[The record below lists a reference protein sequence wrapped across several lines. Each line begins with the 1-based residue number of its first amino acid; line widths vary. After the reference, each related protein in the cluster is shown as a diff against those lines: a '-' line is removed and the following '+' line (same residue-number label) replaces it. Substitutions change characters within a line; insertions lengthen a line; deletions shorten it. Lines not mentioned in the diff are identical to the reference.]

1 MRVTVMFNNRL
12 KNRIQ
17 QLETRLGALEQ
28 VKATLDLE
36 TVAVTL
42 DAAGVILEVNALFE
56 TELGFTRAEL
66 SGRALREFSPSELSV
81 DVHQRRALDAVAQGK
96 HYSGTLRLCSREGR
110 HVWLRAMV
118 IPFAG
123 ESGRV
128 ERIVVYSSVLTR
140 TIEASRE
147 NEALVGALMRSTAV
161 IEFSL
166 DGIVLTANHN
176 FLNAMGYTL
185 PQIQGQHHRIFC
197 LPSDAQS
204 QDYEQFWHT
213 LRKGSYVAGRFCRSD
228 KHGKEVWLE
237 ASYNPIVDANGKLYK
252 IAKLATVI
260 TDQVTRERAV
270 SEAAGMAH
278 GTSVRTNASAQQGR
292 EVIQNTV
299 TTLNTLSALMEDA
312 AHGIEAL
319 DAQSQEIGTI
329 VKTIGSI
336 ADQTN
341 LLALNAAIEAARAGE
356 QGRGFAVVAD
366 EVRNLAMRTTKATA
380 EIVEVVKKNQVLAST
395 AVSIIGKSR
404 QQAGEALDLASEA
417 DEVIKDI
424 QQGANSVV
432 TAVEQFSGQ
441 AGY

>member
-1 MRVTVMFNNRL
+1 MFNTRL

-17 QLETRLGALEQ
+17 QLEKQLGALEQ

-36 TVAVTL
+36 TVSVTL
-42 DAAGVILEVNALFE
+42 DAGGVILEVNAQFE
-56 TELGFTRAEL
+56 KELGFNQAEL
-66 SGRALREFSPSELSV
+66 VGRTLREFSPSELQG
-81 DVHQRRALDAVAQGK
+81 DVHQRRALDAIAEGK
-96 HYSGTLRLCSREGR
+96 HYSGTLRLCSHDGR

-128 ERIVVYSSVLTR
+128 ERIVMYSSVLTR

-166 DGIVLTANHN
+166 DGLVLTANQN
-176 FLNAMGYTL
+176 FLEAMGYTL
-185 PQIQGQHHRIFC
+185 PQILGKHHRIFC
-197 LPSDAQS
+197 VPSDAQS
-204 QDYEQFWHT
+204 EEYDRFWQT
-213 LRKGSYVAGRFCRSD
+213 LRQASYVAGRFCRVD
-228 KHGKEVWLE
+228 KHGNEVWLE

-366 EVRNLAMRTTKATA
+366 EVRNLALRTTKATA
-380 EIVEVVKKNQVLAST
+380 EIFDVVKNNQVLASS
-395 AVSIIGKSR
+395 AVTLIGKSR
-404 QQAGEALDLASEA
+404 QQAGAALDLASEA

-432 TAVEQFSGQ
+432 VAVEQFSGQ
-441 AGY
+441 AGQ

>member
-1 MRVTVMFNNRL
+1 MFNNRL

-66 SGRALREFSPSELSV
+66 SGRALREFSPSELSG

>member
-1 MRVTVMFNNRL
+1 MFNNRL

-17 QLETRLGALEQ
+17 QLEKRLGALEQ

-56 TELGFTRAEL
+56 KELGFTHAEL
-66 SGRALREFSPSELSV
+66 SGRTLREFSPAELHG
-81 DVHQRRALDAVAQGK
+81 DVHQRRALEAIAKGK

-128 ERIVVYSSVLTR
+128 ERIVLYCSVLTR

-166 DGIVLTANHN
+166 DGVVLTANQN
-176 FLNAMGYTL
+176 FLHAMGYSL

-197 LPSDAQS
+197 LPSDVGS
-204 QDYEQFWHT
+204 TEYEHFWQT
-213 LRKGSYVAGRFCRSD
+213 LRQGSYVAGRFCRLD
-228 KHGKEVWLE
+228 KSNREVWLE

-260 TDQVTRERAV
+260 TDQVNRERAI

-278 GTSVRTNASAQQGR
+278 DTSVKTDASAQQGR
-292 EVIQNTV
+292 GVIQNTV
-299 TTLNTLSALMEDA
+299 TTLNMLSALMEDA

-329 VKTIGSI
+329 VKTISSI

-366 EVRNLAMRTTKATA
+366 EVRQLALRTTQATA
-380 EIVEVVKKNQVLAST
+380 EIVEVVKKNQILAST
-395 AVSIIGKSR
+395 AVDMIGKSK
-404 QQAGEALDLASEA
+404 QQAGAALELASEA

-424 QQGANSVV
+424 QQSANSVV
-432 TAVEQFSGQ
+432 AAVEQFSGQ
-441 AGY
+441 AR

>member
-1 MRVTVMFNNRL
+1 MFNNRL
-12 KNRIQ
+12 KNKIQ
-17 QLETRLGALEQ
+17 QLEKRLVALEQ

-36 TVAVTL
+36 TVSVSL
-42 DAAGVILEVNALFE
+42 DAAGVILQVNALFE
-56 TELGFTRAEL
+56 KELGFTRAEL
-66 SGRALREFSPSELSV
+66 SGRTLRELSPSELHG
-81 DVHQRRALDAVAQGK
+81 DVHQRRALDAIAQGK
-96 HYSGTLRLCSREGR
+96 HYSGTLRLCSRDGR
-110 HVWLRAMV
+110 HVWLRTMV
-118 IPFAG
+118 MPFTGA
-123 ESGRV
+123 SGRA
-128 ERIVVYSSVLTR
+128 EQIVLYSSVLTR

-147 NEALVGALMRSTAV
+147 NEALVGAVMRSTAV

-166 DGIVLTANHN
+166 DGIVVTANQN
-176 FLNAMGYTL
+176 FLSAMGYTL

-197 LPSDAQS
+197 LPSDAES
-204 QDYEQFWHT
+204 GEYEQFWHT
-213 LRKGSYVAGRFCRSD
+213 LRQGAYVTGRFCRVD
-228 KHGKEVWLE
+228 KLGKEVWLE

-270 SEAAGMAH
+270 SETASMAH
-278 GTSVRTNASAQQGR
+278 GTSVQTNASAQQGR

-299 TTLNTLSALMEDA
+299 TTLNTLSALMQDA

-319 DAQSQEIGTI
+319 NTQSQAIGTI

-366 EVRNLAMRTTKATA
+366 EVRNLALRTTKATG
-380 EIVEVVKKNQVLAST
+380 EIVEVVKNNELLASN
-395 AVSIIGKSR
+395 AVTMIGKSR
-404 QQAGEALDLASEA
+404 QQAEAALDLASEA

-432 TAVEQFSGQ
+432 AAVEQFSGQ
-441 AGY
+441 AR

>member
-1 MRVTVMFNNRL
+1 MFNTRL
-12 KNRIQ
+12 KDKIQ
-17 QLETRLGALEQ
+17 QLEKRLGALEQ

-36 TVAVTL
+36 TVSVTL
-42 DAAGVILEVNALFE
+42 DAAGVIMEVNALFE
-56 TELGFTRAEL
+56 TELGFTQAEL
-66 SGRALREFSPSELSV
+66 SGRALREFSPSELSG

-128 ERIVVYSSVLTR
+128 ERIVLYSSVLTR

-166 DGIVLTANHN
+166 DGLVLTANQN
-176 FLNAMGYTL
+176 FLDAMGYTL
-185 PQIQGQHHRIFC
+185 PQILGKHHRIFC
-197 LPSDAQS
+197 VPSDAQS
-204 QDYEQFWHT
+204 EEYDRFWQT
-213 LRKGSYVAGRFCRSD
+213 LRQASYVAGRFCRVD
-228 KHGKEVWLE
+228 KYGNEVWLE

-319 DAQSQEIGTI
+319 DAQSQAIGTI

-366 EVRNLAMRTTKATA
+366 EVRNLALRTTKATA
-380 EIVEVVKKNQVLAST
+380 EIFEVVKNNQVLASS
-395 AVSIIGKSR
+395 AVTMIGKSR
-404 QQAGEALDLASEA
+404 QQAGAALDLASEA

-432 TAVEQFSGQ
+432 VAVEQFSGQ
-441 AGY
+441 AGQ

>member
-1 MRVTVMFNNRL
+1 MFNTRL
-12 KNRIQ
+12 KDKIQ
-17 QLETRLGALEQ
+17 QLEKRLGALEQ

-36 TVAVTL
+36 TVSVTL

-56 TELGFTRAEL
+56 TELGYTQAEL
-66 SGRALREFSPSELSV
+66 SGRALREFSPSELSA

-123 ESGRV
+123 DSGRV
-128 ERIVVYSSVLTR
+128 ERIVLYSSVLTR

-166 DGIVLTANHN
+166 DGLVLTANQN
-176 FLNAMGYTL
+176 FLDAMGYTL
-185 PQIQGQHHRIFC
+185 PQILGKHHRIFC
-197 LPSDAQS
+197 APSDAQS
-204 QDYEQFWHT
+204 EEYDQFWQT
-213 LRKGSYVAGRFCRSD
+213 LRHGSYVAGRFCRVD
-228 KHGKEVWLE
+228 KFGNEVWLE

-260 TDQVTRERAV
+260 TDQITRERAV

-366 EVRNLAMRTTKATA
+366 EVRNLALRTTKATA
-380 EIVEVVKKNQVLAST
+380 EIFEVVKNNQVLASS
-395 AVSIIGKSR
+395 AVTMIGKSR
-404 QQAGEALDLASEA
+404 QQAGAALDLASEA

-432 TAVEQFSGQ
+432 VAVEQFSGQ
-441 AGY
+441 AGQ

>member
-1 MRVTVMFNNRL
+1 MFNTRL
-12 KNRIQ
+12 KNKIQ
-17 QLETRLGALEQ
+17 QLEKRLVALEQ

-36 TVAVTL
+36 TVSVSL
-42 DAAGVILEVNALFE
+42 DAEGVILQVNALFE
-56 TELGFTRAEL
+56 KELGFTRAEL
-66 SGRALREFSPSELSV
+66 SGRTLRELSPPELHG
-81 DVHQRRALDAVAQGK
+81 DVHQRRALDAIAQGK
-96 HYSGTLRLCSREGR
+96 HYSGTLRLCSRDGR
-110 HVWLRAMV
+110 HVWLRTMV
-118 IPFAG
+118 MPFTG
-123 ESGRV
+123 ESGRA
-128 ERIVVYSSVLTR
+128 EQIVLYSSVLTR

-147 NEALVGALMRSTAV
+147 NEALVGAVMRSTAV

-166 DGIVLTANHN
+166 DGAVLTANQN
-176 FLNAMGYTL
+176 FLSAMGYTL

-197 LPSDAQS
+197 LPSEAES
-204 QDYEQFWHT
+204 GEYEQFWHT
-213 LRKGSYVAGRFCRSD
+213 LRQGAYVTGRFCRVD
-228 KHGKEVWLE
+228 KLGKEVWLE

-270 SEAAGMAH
+270 SETAGMAH
-278 GTSVRTNASAQQGR
+278 GTSVQTNASAQQGR

-299 TTLNTLSALMEDA
+299 TTLNTLSALMQDA

-319 DAQSQEIGTI
+319 NTQSQAIGTI
-329 VKTIGSI
+329 VETIGSI

-366 EVRNLAMRTTKATA
+366 EVRNLALRTTKATG
-380 EIVEVVKKNQVLAST
+380 EIVEVVKNNELLASN
-395 AVSIIGKSR
+395 AVTMIGKSR
-404 QQAGEALDLASEA
+404 QQAEAALDLASEA

-432 TAVEQFSGQ
+432 AAVEQFSGQ
-441 AGY
+441 AG

>member
-1 MRVTVMFNNRL
+1 MFNNRL

-17 QLETRLGALEQ
+17 QLEKRLGALEQ

-56 TELGFTRAEL
+56 KELGFTQAEL
-66 SGRALREFSPSELSV
+66 SGRTLREFSPAELHG
-81 DVHQRRALDAVAQGK
+81 DVHQRRALEAITKGK

-128 ERIVVYSSVLTR
+128 ERIVLYCSVLTR

-166 DGIVLTANHN
+166 DGVVLTANQN
-176 FLNAMGYTL
+176 FLHAMGYSL

-197 LPSDAQS
+197 LPSDVGS
-204 QDYEQFWHT
+204 TEYEQFWQT
-213 LRKGSYVAGRFCRSD
+213 LRQGSYVAGRFCRLD
-228 KHGKEVWLE
+228 KSNREVWLE

-260 TDQVTRERAV
+260 TDQVNRERAI

-278 GTSVRTNASAQQGR
+278 DTSVQTDASAQQGR
-292 EVIQNTV
+292 GVIQNTV

-366 EVRNLAMRTTKATA
+366 EVRQLA
-380 EIVEVVKKNQVLAST
+380 L
-395 AVSIIGKSR
+395 
-404 QQAGEALDLASEA
+404 
-417 DEVIKDI
+417 
-424 QQGANSVV
+424 
-432 TAVEQFSGQ
+432 
-441 AGY
+441 

>member
-1 MRVTVMFNNRL
+1 MFNNRL

-66 SGRALREFSPSELSV
+66 SGRALREFSPSELSG

-166 DGIVLTANHN
+166 DGIVLAANHN

>member
-1 MRVTVMFNNRL
+1 MFNIRL
-12 KNRIQ
+12 KNKIQ
-17 QLETRLGALEQ
+17 QLEQRLGALEQ

-42 DAAGVILEVNALFE
+42 DAQGVILEVNALFE
-56 TELGFTRAEL
+56 IELGFTQAEL
-66 SGRALREFSPSELSV
+66 SGRTLREFSPSELHG
-81 DVHQRRALDAVAQGK
+81 DVHQRRALAAIAEGK

-110 HVWLRAMV
+110 HVWLRAIV
-118 IPFAG
+118 IPFTG
-123 ESGRV
+123 ETGRV
-128 ERIVVYSSVLTR
+128 ERVVLYSSVLTR

-166 DGIVLTANHN
+166 DGAVLTANQN
-176 FLNAMGYTL
+176 FLDATDYTL
-185 PQIQGQHHRIFC
+185 SQIQGKYHRIFC

-204 QDYEQFWHT
+204 EEYNLFWQT
-213 LRKGSYVAGRFCRSD
+213 LRQGSYVAGRFCRLD
-228 KHGKEVWLE
+228 KFGREVWLE

-252 IAKLATVI
+252 IVKLATVI
-260 TDQVTRERAV
+260 TDQVNRERAV

-278 GTSVRTNASAQQGR
+278 DTSVRTNTTAQQGR
-292 EVIQNTV
+292 EVIQKTV

-319 DAQSQEIGTI
+319 DAQSQEIGII

-366 EVRNLAMRTTKATA
+366 EVRHLALRTTKATA
-380 EIVEVVKKNQVLAST
+380 EIVDVVKNNQVLASS
-395 AVSIIGKSR
+395 AVTMIGKSK
-404 QQAGEALDLASEA
+404 QQAGAALGLASEA

-424 QQGANSVV
+424 QQSANSVV
-432 TAVEQFSGQ
+432 AAVEQFSVQTGS
-441 AGY
+441 

>member
-1 MRVTVMFNNRL
+1 MFNTRL
-12 KNRIQ
+12 KDKIQ
-17 QLETRLGALEQ
+17 QLEKRLGALEQ

-36 TVAVTL
+36 TVSVTL
-42 DAAGVILEVNALFE
+42 DAGGVILEVNALFE
-56 TELGFTRAEL
+56 KELGFTQAEL
-66 SGRALREFSPSELSV
+66 SGRALREFSPSELSG

-128 ERIVVYSSVLTR
+128 ERIVLYSSVLTR

-166 DGIVLTANHN
+166 DGLVLTANQN
-176 FLNAMGYTL
+176 FLDAMGYTL
-185 PQIQGQHHRIFC
+185 PQILGKHHRIFC
-197 LPSDAQS
+197 APSDAQS
-204 QDYEQFWHT
+204 EEYDRFWQT
-213 LRKGSYVAGRFCRSD
+213 LRQASYVAGRFCRVD
-228 KHGKEVWLE
+228 KYGNEVWLE

-252 IAKLATVI
+252 IAKIATVI

-319 DAQSQEIGTI
+319 DAQSQAIGTI

-366 EVRNLAMRTTKATA
+366 EVRNLALRTTKATA
-380 EIVEVVKKNQVLAST
+380 EIFEVVKNNQVLASS
-395 AVSIIGKSR
+395 AVTMIGKSR
-404 QQAGEALDLASEA
+404 QQAGAALDLASEA

-432 TAVEQFSGQ
+432 VAVEQFSGQ
-441 AGY
+441 AGQ

>member
-1 MRVTVMFNNRL
+1 MFNTRL
-12 KNRIQ
+12 KDKIQ
-17 QLETRLGALEQ
+17 QLEKRLGALEQ

-36 TVAVTL
+36 TVSVTL
-42 DAAGVILEVNALFE
+42 DAAGIILEVNALFE
-56 TELGFTRAEL
+56 TELGYTQAEL
-66 SGRALREFSPSELSV
+66 SGRALREFSPSELSA

-123 ESGRV
+123 DSGRV
-128 ERIVVYSSVLTR
+128 ERIVLYSSVLTR

-166 DGIVLTANHN
+166 DGLVLTANQN
-176 FLNAMGYTL
+176 FLEAMGYTL
-185 PQIQGQHHRIFC
+185 PQILGKHHRIFC
-197 LPSDAQS
+197 APSDAQS
-204 QDYEQFWHT
+204 EEYDQFWQT
-213 LRKGSYVAGRFCRSD
+213 LRHGSYVAGRFCRVD
-228 KHGKEVWLE
+228 KFGNEVWLE

-366 EVRNLAMRTTKATA
+366 EVRNLALRTTKATA
-380 EIVEVVKKNQVLAST
+380 EIFEVVKNNQVLASS
-395 AVSIIGKSR
+395 AVTMIGKSR
-404 QQAGEALDLASEA
+404 QQAGAALDLASEA

-432 TAVEQFSGQ
+432 VAVEQFSGQ
-441 AGY
+441 AGQ

>member
-1 MRVTVMFNNRL
+1 MFNTRL
-12 KNRIQ
+12 KDKIQ
-17 QLETRLGALEQ
+17 QLEKRLGALEQ

-36 TVAVTL
+36 TVSVTL

-56 TELGFTRAEL
+56 KELGFTQAEL
-66 SGRALREFSPSELSV
+66 SGRALREFSPSELSG

-123 ESGRV
+123 DSGRV
-128 ERIVVYSSVLTR
+128 ERIVLYSSVLTR

-166 DGIVLTANHN
+166 DGLVLTANQN
-176 FLNAMGYTL
+176 FLDAMGYTL
-185 PQIQGQHHRIFC
+185 PQILGKHHRIFC
-197 LPSDAQS
+197 APSDAQS
-204 QDYEQFWHT
+204 EEYDQFWQT
-213 LRKGSYVAGRFCRSD
+213 LRHGSYVAGRFCRVD
-228 KHGKEVWLE
+228 KFGNEVWLE

-366 EVRNLAMRTTKATA
+366 EVRNLALRTTKATA
-380 EIVEVVKKNQVLAST
+380 EIFEVVKNNQVLASS
-395 AVSIIGKSR
+395 AVTMIGKSR
-404 QQAGEALDLASEA
+404 QQAGAALDLASEA

-432 TAVEQFSGQ
+432 VAVEQFSGQ
-441 AGY
+441 AGQ

>member
-1 MRVTVMFNNRL
+1 MFNNRL

-42 DAAGVILEVNALFE
+42 DAADVILEVNALFE

-66 SGRALREFSPSELSV
+66 SGRALREFSPSELSG

>member
-1 MRVTVMFNNRL
+1 MFNTRL
-12 KNRIQ
+12 KDKIQ
-17 QLETRLGALEQ
+17 QLEKRLGALEQ

-36 TVAVTL
+36 TVSVTL

-56 TELGFTRAEL
+56 TELGFTQAEL
-66 SGRALREFSPSELSV
+66 SGRALREFSPSELSG

-123 ESGRV
+123 DSGRV
-128 ERIVVYSSVLTR
+128 ERIVLYSSVLTR

-166 DGIVLTANHN
+166 DGLVLTANQN
-176 FLNAMGYTL
+176 FLDAMGYTL
-185 PQIQGQHHRIFC
+185 PQILGKHHRIFC
-197 LPSDAQS
+197 APSDAQS
-204 QDYEQFWHT
+204 EEYDRFWQT
-213 LRKGSYVAGRFCRSD
+213 LRQASYVAGRFCRVD
-228 KHGKEVWLE
+228 KYGNEVWLE

-319 DAQSQEIGTI
+319 DAQSQAIGTI

-366 EVRNLAMRTTKATA
+366 EVRNLALRTTKATA
-380 EIVEVVKKNQVLAST
+380 EIFEVVKNNQVLASS
-395 AVSIIGKSR
+395 AVTMIGKSR
-404 QQAGEALDLASEA
+404 QQAGAALDLASEA

-432 TAVEQFSGQ
+432 VAVEQFSGQ
-441 AGY
+441 AGQ

>member
-1 MRVTVMFNNRL
+1 MFNNRL

-66 SGRALREFSPSELSV
+66 SGRALREFSPSELSG

-366 EVRNLAMRTTKATA
+366 EVRNLALRTTKATA

-395 AVSIIGKSR
+395 AVSMIGKSR
-404 QQAGEALDLASEA
+404 QQAGAALDLASDA

-432 TAVEQFSGQ
+432 AAVEQFSGQ

>member
-1 MRVTVMFNNRL
+1 MFNTRL
-12 KNRIQ
+12 KDKIQ
-17 QLETRLGALEQ
+17 QLEKRLGALEQ

-36 TVAVTL
+36 TVSVTL

-56 TELGFTRAEL
+56 KELGFTQAEL
-66 SGRALREFSPSELSV
+66 SGRALREFSPSELSG

-123 ESGRV
+123 DSGRV
-128 ERIVVYSSVLTR
+128 ERIVLYSSVLTR

-166 DGIVLTANHN
+166 DGLVLTANQN
-176 FLNAMGYTL
+176 FLDAMGYTL
-185 PQIQGQHHRIFC
+185 PQILGKHHRIFC
-197 LPSDAQS
+197 APSDAQS
-204 QDYEQFWHT
+204 EEYDQFWQT
-213 LRKGSYVAGRFCRSD
+213 LRHGSYVAGRFCRVD
-228 KHGKEVWLE
+228 KFGNEVWLE

-260 TDQVTRERAV
+260 TDQITRERAV

-366 EVRNLAMRTTKATA
+366 EVRNLALRTTKATA
-380 EIVEVVKKNQVLAST
+380 EIFEVVKNNQVLASS
-395 AVSIIGKSR
+395 AVTMIGKSR
-404 QQAGEALDLASEA
+404 QQAGAALDLASEA

-432 TAVEQFSGQ
+432 VAVEQFSGQ
-441 AGY
+441 AGQ

>member
-1 MRVTVMFNNRL
+1 
-12 KNRIQ
+12 
-17 QLETRLGALEQ
+17 
-28 VKATLDLE
+28 
-36 TVAVTL
+36 
-42 DAAGVILEVNALFE
+42 
-56 TELGFTRAEL
+56 
-66 SGRALREFSPSELSV
+66 
-81 DVHQRRALDAVAQGK
+81 
-96 HYSGTLRLCSREGR
+96 
-110 HVWLRAMV
+110 
-118 IPFAG
+118 
-123 ESGRV
+123 
-128 ERIVVYSSVLTR
+128 
-140 TIEASRE
+140 
-147 NEALVGALMRSTAV
+147 
-161 IEFSL
+161 
-166 DGIVLTANHN
+166 
-176 FLNAMGYTL
+176 
-185 PQIQGQHHRIFC
+185 
-197 LPSDAQS
+197 
-204 QDYEQFWHT
+204 
-213 LRKGSYVAGRFCRSD
+213 
-228 KHGKEVWLE
+228 
-237 ASYNPIVDANGKLYK
+237 
-252 IAKLATVI
+252 
-260 TDQVTRERAV
+260 
-270 SEAAGMAH
+270 MAH

>member
-1 MRVTVMFNNRL
+1 MFNTRL
-12 KNRIQ
+12 KDKIQ
-17 QLETRLGALEQ
+17 QLEKRLGALEQ

-36 TVAVTL
+36 TVSVTL
-42 DAAGVILEVNALFE
+42 DAAGVIMEVNALFE
-56 TELGFTRAEL
+56 TELGFTQAEL
-66 SGRALREFSPSELSV
+66 SGRALREFSPSELSG

-128 ERIVVYSSVLTR
+128 ERIVLYSSVLTR

-166 DGIVLTANHN
+166 DGLVLTANQN
-176 FLNAMGYTL
+176 FLDAMGYTL
-185 PQIQGQHHRIFC
+185 PQILGKHHRIFC
-197 LPSDAQS
+197 VPSDAQS
-204 QDYEQFWHT
+204 EEYDRFWQT
-213 LRKGSYVAGRFCRSD
+213 LRQASYVAGRFCRVD
-228 KHGKEVWLE
+228 KYGNEVWLE

-252 IAKLATVI
+252 IAKIATVI

-319 DAQSQEIGTI
+319 DAQSQAIGTI

-366 EVRNLAMRTTKATA
+366 EVRNLALRTTKATA
-380 EIVEVVKKNQVLAST
+380 EIFEVVKNNQVLASS
-395 AVSIIGKSR
+395 AVTMIGKSR
-404 QQAGEALDLASEA
+404 QQAGAALDLASEA

-432 TAVEQFSGQ
+432 VAVEQFSGQ
-441 AGY
+441 AGQ

>member
-1 MRVTVMFNNRL
+1 MFNTRL
-12 KNRIQ
+12 KIRIQ
-17 QLETRLGALEQ
+17 QLEERLAALEQ
-28 VKATLDLE
+28 VKATLDVETVSVSLDPAGAILE
-36 TVAVTL
+36 T
-42 DAAGVILEVNALFE
+42 NALFE
-56 TELGFTRAEL
+56 IELGFTQAEL
-66 SGRALREFSPSELSV
+66 CGRALRDLSPAELHG
-81 DVHQRRALDAVAQGK
+81 DVHQRRALDAIANGK

-110 HVWLRAMV
+110 HIWLRVMV
-118 IPFAG
+118 IPFTG
-123 ESGRV
+123 SSGRV
-128 ERIVVYSSVLTR
+128 ERIVLYCSVLTR

-166 DGIVLTANHN
+166 DGLVLAANQN
-176 FLNAMGYTL
+176 FLDAMGYTL
-185 PQIQGQHHRIFC
+185 PQILGKHHRIFC
-197 LPSDAQS
+197 MPSDAQS
-204 QDYEQFWHT
+204 EEYDRFWQT
-213 LRKGSYVAGRFCRSD
+213 LRQASYVAGRFCRVD
-228 KHGKEVWLE
+228 KHGNEVWLE

-252 IAKLATVI
+252 IAKIATVI

-278 GTSVRTNASAQQGR
+278 GTSVRTNASAEQGR

-341 LLALNAAIEAARAGE
+341 LLALNAAIEAARTGE

-366 EVRNLAMRTTKATA
+366 EVRHLALRTTKATA
-380 EIVEVVKKNQVLAST
+380 EIVEVVKNNQVLASS
-395 AVSIIGKSR
+395 AVTMIGKSW
-404 QQAGEALDLASEA
+404 QQAGASSDLAIEA

-424 QQGANSVV
+424 QLGANSVV
-432 TAVEQFSGQ
+432 AAVEQFSGQ
-441 AGY
+441 AGQ

>member
-1 MRVTVMFNNRL
+1 MFNTRL
-12 KNRIQ
+12 KDKIQ
-17 QLETRLGALEQ
+17 QLEKRLGALEQ

-36 TVAVTL
+36 TVSVTL
-42 DAAGVILEVNALFE
+42 DAGGVILEVNALFE
-56 TELGFTRAEL
+56 KELGFTQAEL
-66 SGRALREFSPSELSV
+66 SGRALREFSPSELSG

-123 ESGRV
+123 DSGRV
-128 ERIVVYSSVLTR
+128 ERIVLYSSVLTR

-166 DGIVLTANHN
+166 DGLVLTANQN
-176 FLNAMGYTL
+176 FLDAMGYTL
-185 PQIQGQHHRIFC
+185 PQILGKHHRIFC
-197 LPSDAQS
+197 APSDAQS
-204 QDYEQFWHT
+204 EEYDQFWQT
-213 LRKGSYVAGRFCRSD
+213 LRHGSYVAGRFCRVD
-228 KHGKEVWLE
+228 KFGNEVWLE

-319 DAQSQEIGTI
+319 DAQSQAIGTI

-336 ADQTN
+336 ADQNN

-366 EVRNLAMRTTKATA
+366 EVRNLALRTTKATA
-380 EIVEVVKKNQVLAST
+380 EIFEVVKNNQVLASS
-395 AVSIIGKSR
+395 AVTMIGKSR
-404 QQAGEALDLASEA
+404 QQAGAALDLASEA

-432 TAVEQFSGQ
+432 VAVEQFSGQ
-441 AGY
+441 AGQ

>member
-1 MRVTVMFNNRL
+1 MFNTRL
-12 KNRIQ
+12 KDKIQ
-17 QLETRLGALEQ
+17 QLEKRLGALEQ

-36 TVAVTL
+36 TVSVTL
-42 DAAGVILEVNALFE
+42 DAGGVILEVNALFE
-56 TELGFTRAEL
+56 TELGFTQAEL
-66 SGRALREFSPSELSV
+66 SGRALREFSPSELSG

-123 ESGRV
+123 DSGRV
-128 ERIVVYSSVLTR
+128 ERIVLYSSVLTR

-166 DGIVLTANHN
+166 DGLVLTANQN
-176 FLNAMGYTL
+176 FLDAMGYTL
-185 PQIQGQHHRIFC
+185 PQILGKHHRIFC
-197 LPSDAQS
+197 VPSDAQS
-204 QDYEQFWHT
+204 EEYDRFWQT
-213 LRKGSYVAGRFCRSD
+213 LRQASYVAGRFCRVD
-228 KHGKEVWLE
+228 KYGNEVWLE

-366 EVRNLAMRTTKATA
+366 EVRNLALRTTNATA
-380 EIVEVVKKNQVLAST
+380 EIFEVVKNNQVLASS
-395 AVSIIGKSR
+395 AVTMIGKSR
-404 QQAGEALDLASEA
+404 QQAGAALDLASEA

-432 TAVEQFSGQ
+432 IAVEQFSGQ
-441 AGY
+441 AGQ

>member
-1 MRVTVMFNNRL
+1 MFNTRL
-12 KNRIQ
+12 KDKIQ
-17 QLETRLGALEQ
+17 QLEKRLGALEQ

-36 TVAVTL
+36 TVSVTL
-42 DAAGVILEVNALFE
+42 DAEGVILEVNALFE
-56 TELGFTRAEL
+56 TELGFTQAEL
-66 SGRALREFSPSELSV
+66 SGRALREFSPSELSG
-81 DVHQRRALDAVAQGK
+81 DVHQRRALDAVAKGK

-123 ESGRV
+123 DSGRV
-128 ERIVVYSSVLTR
+128 ERIVLYSSVLTR

-166 DGIVLTANHN
+166 DGLVLTANQN
-176 FLNAMGYTL
+176 FLDAMGYTL
-185 PQIQGQHHRIFC
+185 PQILGKHHRIFC
-197 LPSDAQS
+197 APSDAQS
-204 QDYEQFWHT
+204 EEYDRFWQT
-213 LRKGSYVAGRFCRSD
+213 LRQASYVAGRFCRVD
-228 KHGKEVWLE
+228 KYGNEVWLE

-319 DAQSQEIGTI
+319 DAQSQAIGTI

-366 EVRNLAMRTTKATA
+366 EVRNLALRTTKATA
-380 EIVEVVKKNQVLAST
+380 EIFEVVKNNQVLASS
-395 AVSIIGKSR
+395 AVTMIGKSR
-404 QQAGEALDLASEA
+404 QQAGAALDLASEA

-432 TAVEQFSGQ
+432 VAVEQFSGQ
-441 AGY
+441 AGQ